1 MNSPARASSRGRRIP
16 LDLIVTQGLPV
27 YVWVE
32 AVAKQIGLYETYE
45 KWRSRVD
52 RNETLDTRQVK
63 SNSTRKP
70 SPPRW

>member
-1 MNSPARASSRGRRIP
+1 M
-16 LDLIVTQGLPV
+16 TQGLPV